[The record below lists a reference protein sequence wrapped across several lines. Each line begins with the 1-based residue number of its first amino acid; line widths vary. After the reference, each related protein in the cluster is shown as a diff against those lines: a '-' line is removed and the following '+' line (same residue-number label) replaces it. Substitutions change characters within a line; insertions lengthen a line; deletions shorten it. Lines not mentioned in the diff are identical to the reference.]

1 MSRDETS
8 EFVLHTMAVMAAR
21 KAAGLPPPTQH
32 PDDPW
37 WLEGPHVDK
46 DGRSYY
52 VHAMGCLQPQL
63 GRAMRAHPD
72 WYLVAAFVR
81 GARVEVHGLDDSSA
95 MTLAKVRTA
104 GGELS
109 ADEKRLAMRPA
120 R

>member
-1 MSRDETS
+1 
-8 EFVLHTMAVMAAR
+8 
-21 KAAGLPPPTQH
+21 
-32 PDDPW
+32 
-37 WLEGPHVDK
+37 
-46 DGRSYY
+46 
-52 VHAMGCLQPQL
+52 MGCLQPQL

-109 ADEKRLAMRPA
+109 ADEKRLAIELTPA
-120 R
+120 ENRKSWGVSR